1 MSTPPR
7 KPRMLHGF
15 TLVELLAVIAIIA
28 LLSAILFPVMATAR
42 HNARQGACMSNL
54 HSIIQ
59 AEKMYKDDWRVY
71 PDALYGIA
79 YCYPPYPPYPPDPN
93 CGGGAGTRLYP
104 DYVKDEKIF
113 NCPESPSKLDNR
125 AVVSVVDRM
134 TGQPAVGVDPATGQV
149 AQCRLFEFS
158 SYDFQYRPNR
168 DMSGLREV
176 HYRRKW
182 TTGAAGI
189 TDDPRQLIYKEPPD
203 NTVVTWCL
211 YHSYMDAN
219 GVPAKDSMALVAF
232 LSGRVQKIPAEILS
246 GWPGPGPD
254 GNRYPWQVSPKP

>member
-71 PDALYGIA
+71 PDALYGID
-79 YCYPPYPPYPPDPN
+79 Y
-93 CGGGAGTRLYP
+93 GGGAGTRLYP

-113 NCPESPSKLDNR
+113 NCPESPSKLHNR
-125 AVVSVVDRM
+125 TVVSVVDQM

-149 AQCRLFEFS
+149 AQYGLFEFS

-219 GVPAKDSMALVAF
+219 GVPARDSMALVAF
-232 LSGRVQKIPAEILS
+232 LSGRVQKIPAEKLS
-246 GWPGPGPD
+246 GWPGPD
-254 GNRYPWQVSPKP
+254 GNYPWQVSPKP